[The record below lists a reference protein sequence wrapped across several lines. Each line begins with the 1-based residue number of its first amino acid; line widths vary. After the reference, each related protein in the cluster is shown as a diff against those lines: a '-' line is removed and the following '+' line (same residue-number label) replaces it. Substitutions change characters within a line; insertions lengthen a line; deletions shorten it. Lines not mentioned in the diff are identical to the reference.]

1 MNDQPEELSD
11 LPDTRMI
18 FMGDASLTDG
28 FRLIGFQT
36 WADPSMEE
44 MEQILEEL
52 MQSRS
57 SAFIILDSHLAEAH
71 SAVLQR
77 VRTEG
82 GRIII
87 TEVPPL
93 NEPDNFHRDI
103 DDKVQ
108 SLLGSE
114 MERQD

>member
-1 MNDQPEELSD
+1 MNDHTETLSD

-36 WADPSMEE
+36 WADPSVEE
-44 MEQILEEL
+44 MEQILGEL

-57 SAFIILDSHLAEAH
+57 SAFIILDSHLAKAH
-71 SAVLQR
+71 SAVLER

-108 SLLGSE
+108 SLLGTQL
-114 MERQD
+114 ER